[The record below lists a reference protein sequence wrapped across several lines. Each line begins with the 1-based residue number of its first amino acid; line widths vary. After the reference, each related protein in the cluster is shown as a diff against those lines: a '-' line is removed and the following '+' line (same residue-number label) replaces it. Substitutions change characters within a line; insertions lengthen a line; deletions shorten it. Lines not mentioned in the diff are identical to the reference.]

1 MDVATQARGTV
12 APGEAKRRWLPFTA
26 RIRDYLIVLTL
37 LATLPIAGF
46 VLLVMS
52 ELQGDEE
59 AALAARTGRQAQG
72 IASAVAQQLR
82 DMSTTLSVLSSSPE
96 IEAGD
101 FHSFHARAQRAL
113 QSSGWFALLVD
124 ADGRQILNTRVPFDL
139 RLGPTSSP
147 QSLAAARAAHGIH
160 VSEVFHGR
168 TSGTWVFNVTLP
180 LPRSATVP
188 DGALILTQNASSFRD
203 LIDARS
209 LAEGWHYA
217 LMDGAGRTIAMSVAA
232 EPGAPFTV
240 PGLELEAS
248 TGAVRSID
256 PGIVAA
262 DAVVAGSAW
271 RAVVWG
277 PVGIAQTHILQSW
290 SALLYGGVGFVLFSL
305 ALGLVFGRHLG
316 RPATAL
322 SRLAERVGAG
332 ETVDPIETRIA
343 EFDAV
348 SGALA
353 EASRRRRDDEA
364 RIRFVLSELSHRMGN
379 LLTVIQVLVR
389 QSAKQSRTVE
399 ELQGALANRL
409 AALGQSVKVLST
421 QNWGDVPL
429 RRLIEAQLE
438 VFVDAVTRVE
448 LSGPEIRIRAD
459 AANNLG
465 MIIHEL
471 ATNATK
477 YGALSTPFGRVRVD
491 WSLGGPKDAA
501 VGDALCLVWCEQR
514 GPEVAEPAREGFGTQ
529 LVRSL
534 SRSLKGSAVAEY
546 HADGVVWTV
555 TVATEAV
562 QVPD

>member
-1 MDVATQARGTV
+1 M
-12 APGEAKRRWLPFTA
+12 APGGLKRRWPPFTA

-72 IASAVAQQLR
+72 IAGVVAQQLR
-82 DMSTTLSVLSSSPE
+82 DMATTLSVLSSSTE
-96 IEAGD
+96 LETGD
-101 FHSFHARAQRAL
+101 FRSFHGRAQRAL

-124 ADGRQILNTRVPFDL
+124 VDGRQILNTRVPFDVE
-139 RLGPTSSP
+139 LGPTSSP
-147 QSLAAARAAHGIH
+147 QSLAAARASHGVH
-160 VSEVFHGR
+160 VSDVFHGR
-168 TSGTWVFNVTLP
+168 TSGTWVFNVALP
-180 LPRSATVP
+180 LPRSPGKEGRT
-188 DGALILTQNASSFRD
+188 LILTQNAATFRD

-217 LMDGAGRTIAMSVAA
+217 LLDGLGRTIAASN
-232 EPGAPFTV
+232 APDSGSPFAV
-240 PGLELEAS
+240 PGLAMDAP
-248 TGAVRSID
+248 TGRIRALD
-256 PGIVAA
+256 PGLVVA
-262 DAVVAGSAW
+262 DAVVTGSAW

-277 PVGIAQTHILQSW
+277 PAGSAQTHILQSW

-305 ALGLVFGRHLG
+305 GLGVVFARYLG

-322 SRLAERVGAG
+322 ARLAERLGAG
-332 ETVDPIETRIA
+332 ETVDPIETRIV
-343 EFDAV
+343 ELDAV
-348 SGALA
+348 SEALA

-399 ELQGALANRL
+399 ELQGALTNRL

-438 VFVDAVTRVE
+438 VFVDAATRVE
-448 LSGPEIRIRAD
+448 LSGPDIRVRAD

-465 MIIHEL
+465 MIVHEL

-477 YGALSTPFGRVRVD
+477 YGALSTPFGRVRVQ
-491 WSLGGPKDAA
+491 WAASGVKDAA
-501 VGDALCLVWCEQR
+501 GGDTLSLVWCEQL
-514 GPEVAEPAREGFGTQ
+514 GPEVSEPARDGFGTQ

-534 SRSLKGSAVAEY
+534 SRSLKGTAVAEY
-546 HADGVVWTV
+546 QPDGVVWTV
-555 TVATEAV
+555 TVALDAV